1 MAQKKDD
8 KWVVVVD
15 GKEGKA
21 YDGVSIPTYSPDSKH
36 LAYAAQSQGKWMVVV
51 DGKEAAGRFSAIVK
65 GATLVFTDNTHF
77 HTMVL
82 DPAGQAFVHLRDRDQ
97 KLTEVRRCG
106 LNTPNGVFTSRCFY
120 DKLVTVSKELF
131 FSRR

>member
-1 MAQKKDD
+1 MALKKDE

-21 YDGVSIPTYSPDSKH
+21 YDGVSIPSYSPDSKH
-36 LAYAAQSQGKWMVVV
+36 LAYAALSQGVWMVVV
-51 DGKEAAGRFSAIVK
+51 DGKEGAGRFSAIVK

-82 DPAGQAFVHLRDRDQ
+82 DPVPDRRLPFTRSRSKANASPAVRSEEIHRTEYLQAAFPR
-97 KLTEVRRCG
+97 
-106 LNTPNGVFTSRCFY
+106 
-120 DKLVTVSKELF
+120 
-131 FSRR
+131 